1 MVERGGHVDI
11 QTEGDGEI
19 NPPFV
24 MVAHMPQQVDVDVV
38 GEHTSNIPSKGKM
51 T

>member
-11 QTEGDGEI
+11 QTEGDWEI
-19 NPPFV
+19 NPPFA

-38 GEHTSNIPSKGKM
+38 WSTLQTSGH
-51 T
+51 